1 MSARKVEDLI
11 AKLRHDD
18 SDLFMGVEG
27 YDLPMMSLCGLK
39 DGRPSLLIIVRDDL
53 EIPEFTSSE
62 AVNVSV
68 EDNGEGGTY
77 LFLTVT
83 DVEYEELFG
92 KFCADLLSVMDGA
105 ASSAAALSRLARRYA
120 SWRKFLRNKRG
131 AMSENQVRGLA
142 GELLYFRRRLDEGM
156 SPTALTA
163 GWLGPEG
170 GDQDFV
176 FRDSWAEIKT
186 VRQSASE
193 VEIASLEQLVNPS
206 SLEEADEVDGRLV
219 VIRLHGAPS
228 GENSFT
234 LSELYGDVLK
244 KLPDYPREAERFM
257 TSVDLTGADM
267 QTGDLETK
275 LRLQVVER
283 SVYQVNKE
291 GFPRIVRDD
300 KLPSA
305 VTKLRYKLSI
315 PALEPWKIED

>member
-11 AKLRHDD
+11 VRLRRGEGDR
-18 SDLFMGVEG
+18 FMGVEG
-27 YDLPMMSLCGLK
+27 YDLPMMSLCGLRQ
-39 DGRPSLLIIVRDDL
+39 GLPSLLIIVRDDVV
-53 EIPEFTSSE
+53 IPDFTSSE

-68 EDNGEGGTY
+68 EDHGEGGAY

-83 DVEYEELFG
+83 DVEYEDLFG
-92 KFCADLLSVMDGA
+92 KFCADLLSVMDGVT
-105 ASSAAALSRLARRYA
+105 SPSAALSRLARRYA
-120 SWRKFLRNKRG
+120 AWRSFWRNKHG

-142 GELLYFRRRLDEGM
+142 GELLYFRRCLDDGM
-156 SPTALTA
+156 SPTKLTA

-176 FRDSWAEIKT
+176 FKDSWAEIKT
-186 VRQSASE
+186 VRQAASE

-206 SLEEADEVDGRLV
+206 SVEEDGEVDGRLV

-234 LSELYGDVLK
+234 LSELYEDVLK
-244 KLPDYPREAERFM
+244 RLADYPRETERFM

-267 QTGDLETK
+267 QNGDRETK
-275 LRLQVVER
+275 LRLQVVEW

-315 PALEPWKIED
+315 PALDPWKIED